1 MKARLI
7 LITVLT
13 ALCGNAFAQDIIHT
27 LDGRSIEAKIL
38 EISEDDILYK
48 AFDNIEGP
56 DYRMAVN
63 RVARIVFE
71 NGKEQVFA
79 PATLFSQSPYVYD
92 IYGPYGPLEYRGGHF
107 YDRRGRLYE
116 EQLRDYMGV
125 SLYGSDYLKA
135 RNQLGGGICL
145 TFTGAGILAASV
157 IGGAFQADF
166 NARTA
171 HMNANSV
178 FFGHDMSHSSGGE
191 MTPYILGG
199 IVGAACLGVGIPLWV
214 KGNKKMNAIA
224 DDYNRRYG
232 NKAYGSAATLNL
244 GPTGNGVGLALKF

>member
-38 EISEDDILYK
+38 EISDDDILYK
-48 AFDNIEGP
+48 AFDHVEGP
-56 DYRMAVN
+56 DYRMSVN

-71 NGKEQVFA
+71 NGKEQTFA

-92 IYGPYGPLEYRGGHF
+92 FYSPYGPLEYRHGHF
-107 YDRRGRLYE
+107 YDHRGRLYE
-116 EQLRDYMGV
+116 EQLRDYLGV

-135 RNQLGGGICL
+135 RNQLMGGMWL
-145 TFTGAGILAASV
+145 TFSGAGILAASI

-166 NARTA
+166 NAKTA
-171 HMNANSV
+171 RLHSNAA
-178 FFGHDMSHSSGGE
+178 FFHDTYSSGGE
-191 MTPYILGG
+191 MTLYILGG
-199 IVGAACLGVGIPLWV
+199 IAGAACLGVGIPLWV
-214 KGNKKMNAIA
+214 KGNRKMNVLV
-224 DDYNRRYG
+224 DDYNQRYG
-232 NKAYGSAATLNL
+232 RKAYGSAATLNL
-244 GPTGNGVGLALKF
+244 GATESGVGLALKF

>member
-38 EISEDDILYK
+38 EISEEDILYK
-48 AFDNIEGP
+48 AFDNVDGP
-56 DYRMAVN
+56 DYRMSVN
-63 RVARIVFE
+63 RIARIVFE

-79 PATLFSQSPYVYD
+79 PATLFSQNPYVYD
-92 IYGPYGPLEYRGGHF
+92 FYGPLEYRRGHF
-107 YDRRGRLYE
+107 YDHRGRLYE
-116 EQLRDYMGV
+116 EQLRDYLGV

-145 TFTGAGILAASV
+145 TFSGAGILAASV

-171 HMNANSV
+171 RMRANSA
-178 FFGHDMSHSSGGE
+178 FFGHESPYSSSGE
-191 MTPYILGG
+191 MTLYIVGG

-232 NKAYGSAATLNL
+232 NKAYGSTATLNL
-244 GPTGNGVGLALKF
+244 GATGNGVGLALKF